1 MNRAAAFFRKVL
13 LMLGFYLSLIDEPD
27 DKEKF
32 AEIFRSYGNMM
43 FSKAMSVL
51 HNTALAEE
59 AVQESFL
66 KIAKNI
72 SKISEPNCSKTAA
85 FIVII
90 VRNTALDML
99 KSEHINDTEPLN
111 EAIPDIS
118 SDTLSRIISNDGYN
132 ALLNAVNG
140 LDSIYSDVLI
150 LKLVYGYDTA
160 SISKLMNIPVKTAD
174 SRIYRG
180 KKLLMTKLEELYG
193 TEKSSKRRD
202 L

>member
-43 FSKAMSVL
+43 FSKAMSIL
-51 HNTALAEE
+51 HNAALAEE

-72 SKISEPNCSKTAA
+72 SKISDPNCSKTAA

-99 KSEHINDTEPLN
+99 KSEHINDTEPLD

-140 LDSIYSDVLI
+140 LDSIYSDVLM

-193 TEKSSKRRD
+193 TEKSSK
-202 L
+202 

>member
-43 FSKAMSVL
+43 FSKAMSIL
-51 HNTALAEE
+51 HNAALAEE

-72 SKISEPNCSKTAA
+72 SKISDPNCSKTAA

-99 KSEHINDTEPLN
+99 KSEHINDTEPLE

-193 TEKSSKRRD
+193 TEKSGKQ
-202 L
+202 

>member
-99 KSEHINDTEPLN
+99 KNEHINDTEPLD

-118 SDTLSRIISNDGYN
+118 SDVLSRIISSDGYS

-140 LDSIYSDVLI
+140 LDSIYSDVLM

-193 TEKSSKRRD
+193 TEKSGKQ
-202 L
+202 

>member
-43 FSKAMSVL
+43 LSKAMSVL

-72 SKISEPNCSKTAA
+72 SKISDPNCSKTAA

-99 KSEHINDTEPLN
+99 KNEHINDTAELDGD
-111 EAIPDIS
+111 IPDIS
-118 SDTLSRIISNDGYN
+118 SDVLSHIISSDGYS
-132 ALLNAVNG
+132 ALLNAVG
-140 LDSIYSDVLI
+140 ELDSIYSDILM
-150 LKLVYGYDTA
+150 LKLVYGYDTL
-160 SISKLMNIPVKTAD
+160 SISKLMKIPVKTAD

-193 TEKSSKRRD
+193 TEKSGKQ
-202 L
+202 

>member
-43 FSKAMSVL
+43 FSKAMSIL
-51 HNTALAEE
+51 HNAALAEE

-72 SKISEPNCSKTAA
+72 SKISDPNCSKTAA

-99 KSEHINDTEPLN
+99 KSEHINDREPLD

-140 LDSIYSDVLI
+140 LDSIYSDVLM

-193 TEKSSKRRD
+193 TEKSSK
-202 L
+202 

>member
-51 HNTALAEE
+51 HNAALAEE

-72 SKISEPNCSKTAA
+72 SKISDPNCSKTAA

-99 KSEHINDTEPLN
+99 KTEHINDTEPLD

-140 LDSIYSDVLI
+140 LDSIYSDVLM

-193 TEKSSKRRD
+193 TEKSSK
-202 L
+202 

>member
-99 KSEHINDTEPLN
+99 KSEHINDREPLD
-111 EAIPDIS
+111 EAMPDIS

-140 LDSIYSDVLI
+140 LDSIYSDVLM

-193 TEKSSKRRD
+193 TEKSSK
-202 L
+202 

>member
-1 MNRAAAFFRKVL
+1 
-13 LMLGFYLSLIDEPD
+13 MLGFYLSLIDEPD

-72 SKISEPNCSKTAA
+72 SKISDPNCSKTAA

-99 KSEHINDTEPLN
+99 KSEHINDTEPLD

-118 SDTLSRIISNDGYN
+118 SDVLSRIISSDGYS

-140 LDSIYSDVLI
+140 LDSIYSDVLM

-193 TEKSSKRRD
+193 TEKSGKQ
-202 L
+202 

>member
-43 FSKAMSVL
+43 FSKAMSIL
-51 HNTALAEE
+51 HNAALAEE

-72 SKISEPNCSKTAA
+72 SKISDPNCSKTAA

-99 KSEHINDTEPLN
+99 KSEHINDTEPLD

-140 LDSIYSDVLI
+140 LDSIYSDILM
-150 LKLVYGYDTA
+150 LKLVYGYDTL
-160 SISKLMNIPVKTAD
+160 SISKLMKIPVKTAD

-193 TEKSSKRRD
+193 TEKSGKQ
-202 L
+202 

>member
-51 HNTALAEE
+51 HNAALAEE

-72 SKISEPNCSKTAA
+72 SKISDPNCSKTAA

-99 KSEHINDTEPLN
+99 KSEHINDTEPLD

-140 LDSIYSDVLI
+140 LDSIYSDVLM

-193 TEKSSKRRD
+193 TEKSSKQ
-202 L
+202 

>member
-180 KKLLMTKLEELYG
+180 KKLLMTKLEELY
-193 TEKSSKRRD
+193 
-202 L
+202 

>member
-43 FSKAMSVL
+43 FSKAMSIL
-51 HNTALAEE
+51 HNAALAEE

-72 SKISEPNCSKTAA
+72 SKISDPNCSKTAA

-99 KSEHINDTEPLN
+99 KSEHINDTEPLD

-160 SISKLMNIPVKTAD
+160 SISKLMNIPVKPAD

-193 TEKSSKRRD
+193 TEKSGKQ
-202 L
+202 

>member
-72 SKISEPNCSKTAA
+72 SKISDPNCSKTAA

-99 KSEHINDTEPLN
+99 KTEHINDTEPLD

-140 LDSIYSDVLI
+140 LDSIYSDVLM

-193 TEKSSKRRD
+193 TEKSGKQ
-202 L
+202 

>member
-72 SKISEPNCSKTAA
+72 SKISDPNCSKTAA

-99 KSEHINDTEPLN
+99 KSEHINDTEPLD

-118 SDTLSRIISNDGYN
+118 SDVLSHIISSDGYS
-132 ALLNAVNG
+132 ALLNAVG
-140 LDSIYSDVLI
+140 ELDSIYSDILM
-150 LKLVYGYDTA
+150 LKLVYGL
-160 SISKLMNIPVKTAD
+160 SLIHI
-174 SRIYRG
+174 
-180 KKLLMTKLEELYG
+180 
-193 TEKSSKRRD
+193 
-202 L
+202 

>member
-72 SKISEPNCSKTAA
+72 SKISDPNCSKTAA

-99 KSEHINDTEPLN
+99 KPEHINDTEPLD

-118 SDTLSRIISNDGYN
+118 SDVLSHIISSDGYS
-132 ALLNAVNG
+132 ALLNAVG
-140 LDSIYSDVLI
+140 ELDSIYSDILM
-150 LKLVYGYDTA
+150 LKLVYGYDTL
-160 SISKLMNIPVKTAD
+160 SISKLMKIPVKTAD

-193 TEKSSKRRD
+193 TEKSGKQ
-202 L
+202 

>member
-1 MNRAAAFFRKVL
+1 
-13 LMLGFYLSLIDEPD
+13 MLGFYLSLIDEPG

-32 AEIFRSYGNMM
+32 AEIFRCYGNMM

-51 HNTALAEE
+51 HNTALAED

-90 VRNTALDML
+90 VRNTAIDML
-99 KSEHINDTEPLN
+99 KTEHINDTE
-111 EAIPDIS
+111 EFDGDIPDIS
-118 SDTLSRIISNDGYN
+118 SDVLSHIISSDGYN
-132 ALLNAVNG
+132 ALLNAVSE
-140 LDSIYSDVLI
+140 LDSIYSDVLM
-150 LKLVYGYDTA
+150 LKLVYGYDTL

-180 KKLLMTKLEELYG
+180 KKLLQTKLEEIYG
-193 TEKSSKRRD
+193 TERSSKQ
-202 L
+202 

>member
-99 KSEHINDTEPLN
+99 KSEHINDTEPLD
-111 EAIPDIS
+111 ESIPDIS
-118 SDTLSRIISNDGYN
+118 SDVLSHIISSDNYSV
-132 ALLNAVNG
+132 LLNAVG
-140 LDSIYSDVLI
+140 ELDSIYSDILM
-150 LKLVYGYDTA
+150 LKLVYGYDTL
-160 SISKLMNIPVKTAD
+160 SISKLMKIPVKTAD

-193 TEKSSKRRD
+193 TEKSGKQ
-202 L
+202 

>member
-43 FSKAMSVL
+43 FSKAMSIL
-51 HNTALAEE
+51 HNAALAEE

-72 SKISEPNCSKTAA
+72 SKISDPNCSKTAA

-99 KSEHINDTEPLN
+99 KSEHINDTEPLD
-111 EAIPDIS
+111 EAIPDIT

-140 LDSIYSDVLI
+140 LDSIYSDVLM

-193 TEKSSKRRD
+193 TEKSSK
-202 L
+202 

>member
-43 FSKAMSVL
+43 FSKAMSIL
-51 HNTALAEE
+51 HNAALAEE

-72 SKISEPNCSKTAA
+72 SKISDPNCSKTAA

-99 KSEHINDTEPLN
+99 KSEHINDTEPLD

-193 TEKSSKRRD
+193 TEKSSK
-202 L
+202 

>member
-72 SKISEPNCSKTAA
+72 SKISDPNCSKTAA

-99 KSEHINDTEPLN
+99 KSEHINDTEPL
-111 EAIPDIS
+111 D
-118 SDTLSRIISNDGYN
+118 
-132 ALLNAVNG
+132 
-140 LDSIYSDVLI
+140 
-150 LKLVYGYDTA
+150 
-160 SISKLMNIPVKTAD
+160 
-174 SRIYRG
+174 
-180 KKLLMTKLEELYG
+180 
-193 TEKSSKRRD
+193 
-202 L
+202 

>member
-51 HNTALAEE
+51 HNAALAEE

-72 SKISEPNCSKTAA
+72 SKISDPNCSKTAA

-99 KSEHINDTEPLN
+99 KTEHINDTEPLD
-111 EAIPDIS
+111 ESIPDIS

-140 LDSIYSDVLI
+140 LDSIYSDVLM

-193 TEKSSKRRD
+193 TEKSSK
-202 L
+202 

>member
-99 KSEHINDTEPLN
+99 KNEHINDTEPLD

-118 SDTLSRIISNDGYN
+118 SDVMSRIISSDGYS

-140 LDSIYSDVLI
+140 LDSIYSDVLM

-193 TEKSSKRRD
+193 TEKSGKQ
-202 L
+202 

>member
-90 VRNTALDML
+90 VRNTAIDML
-99 KSEHINDTEPLN
+99 KNEHINDTAELDGD
-111 EAIPDIS
+111 IPDIS
-118 SDTLSRIISNDGYN
+118 DSGGGAGISEEQ
-132 ALLNAVNG
+132 
-140 LDSIYSDVLI
+140 
-150 LKLVYGYDTA
+150 
-160 SISKLMNIPVKTAD
+160 
-174 SRIYRG
+174 
-180 KKLLMTKLEELYG
+180 LMTFVAELPDGCRTVFNLYVFE
-193 TEKSSKRRD
+193 EKSHKEIAKMLHIKEHSSTSQLHRAKYLLAKRIKEYRNHEERK
-202 L
+202 

>member
-72 SKISEPNCSKTAA
+72 SKISDPNCSKTAA

-99 KSEHINDTEPLN
+99 KTEHINDTEPLD

-140 LDSIYSDVLI
+140 LDSIYSDVLM

-193 TEKSSKRRD
+193 TEKSSK
-202 L
+202 

>member
-99 KSEHINDTEPLN
+99 KSEHINDTEPLD

-118 SDTLSRIISNDGYN
+118 SDVLSHIISSDGYS
-132 ALLNAVNG
+132 ALLNAVG
-140 LDSIYSDVLI
+140 ELDSIYSDI
-150 LKLVYGYDTA
+150 LMMKLVYGYDTL
-160 SISKLMNIPVKTAD
+160 SISKLMKIPVKTAD

-193 TEKSSKRRD
+193 TEKIGKQ
-202 L
+202 

>member
-1 MNRAAAFFRKVL
+1 
-13 LMLGFYLSLIDEPD
+13 MLGFYLSLIDEPD

-72 SKISEPNCSKTAA
+72 SKISEPNCSKTA
-85 FIVII
+85 
-90 VRNTALDML
+90 
-99 KSEHINDTEPLN
+99 
-111 EAIPDIS
+111 
-118 SDTLSRIISNDGYN
+118 
-132 ALLNAVNG
+132 
-140 LDSIYSDVLI
+140 
-150 LKLVYGYDTA
+150 
-160 SISKLMNIPVKTAD
+160 D

-193 TEKSSKRRD
+193 TEKSGKQ
-202 L
+202 

>member
-43 FSKAMSVL
+43 FSKAMSIL
-51 HNTALAEE
+51 HNAALAEE

-72 SKISEPNCSKTAA
+72 SKISDPNCSKTAA

-99 KSEHINDTEPLN
+99 KSEHINDTEPRD

-193 TEKSSKRRD
+193 TEKSGKQ
-202 L
+202 

>member
-43 FSKAMSVL
+43 FSKAMSIL
-51 HNTALAEE
+51 HNAALAEE

-72 SKISEPNCSKTAA
+72 SKISDPNCSKTAA

-99 KSEHINDTEPLN
+99 KSEHINDTEPLD

-193 TEKSSKRRD
+193 TEKSGKQ
-202 L
+202 

>member
-43 FSKAMSVL
+43 FSKAMSIL
-51 HNTALAEE
+51 HNAALAEE

-72 SKISEPNCSKTAA
+72 SKISDPNCRKTAA

-99 KSEHINDTEPLN
+99 KTEHINDREPLD

-140 LDSIYSDVLI
+140 LDSIYSDVLM

-193 TEKSSKRRD
+193 TEKSSK
-202 L
+202 

>member
-51 HNTALAEE
+51 HNTALAEK

-99 KSEHINDTEPLN
+99 KNEHINDTEPLD

-118 SDTLSRIISNDGYN
+118 SDVLSRIISSDGYS

-140 LDSIYSDVLI
+140 LDSIYSDVLM

-193 TEKSSKRRD
+193 TEKSGKQ
-202 L
+202 

>member
-99 KSEHINDTEPLN
+99 KSEHINDTEPLD
-111 EAIPDIS
+111 ESIPDIS

-140 LDSIYSDVLI
+140 LDSIYSDVLM

-193 TEKSSKRRD
+193 TEKSSK
-202 L
+202 

>member
-193 TEKSSKRRD
+193 TEKSSK
-202 L
+202 

>member
-32 AEIFRSYGNMM
+32 AEIFRSYGNIM

-99 KSEHINDTEPLN
+99 KNEHINDTEPLD

-118 SDTLSRIISNDGYN
+118 SDVLSRIISSDGYS

-140 LDSIYSDVLI
+140 LDSIYSDVLM

-193 TEKSSKRRD
+193 TEKSGKQ
-202 L
+202 

>member
-43 FSKAMSVL
+43 FSKAMSIL
-51 HNTALAEE
+51 HNAALAEE

-72 SKISEPNCSKTAA
+72 SKISDPNCSKTAA

-99 KSEHINDTEPLN
+99 KSEHINDREPLD
-111 EAIPDIS
+111 EAMPDIS

-140 LDSIYSDVLI
+140 LDSIYSDVLM

-193 TEKSSKRRD
+193 TEKSSK
-202 L
+202 

>member
-1 MNRAAAFFRKVL
+1 
-13 LMLGFYLSLIDEPD
+13 MLGFYLSLIDEPTD
-27 DKEKF
+27 REKF
-32 AEIFRSYGNMM
+32 TAIFDRYGSMM
-43 FSKAMSVL
+43 FSKAMSIL
-51 HNTALAEE
+51 HNAALAEE

-72 SKISEPNCSKTAA
+72 SKISDPNCSKTAA

-99 KSEHINDTEPLN
+99 KTEHINDTEPLD

-132 ALLNAVNG
+132 SLLNAVNG
-140 LDSIYSDVLI
+140 LDSIYSDVLM

-193 TEKSSKRRD
+193 TEKSSK
-202 L
+202 

>member
-72 SKISEPNCSKTAA
+72 SKISDPNCSKTAA

-99 KSEHINDTEPLN
+99 KSEHINDTEPLD

-118 SDTLSRIISNDGYN
+118 SDALRHIISSDCYS
-132 ALLNAVNG
+132 ALLNAVG
-140 LDSIYSDVLI
+140 ELDSIYSDILM
-150 LKLVYGYDTA
+150 LKLVYGYDTL
-160 SISKLMNIPVKTAD
+160 SISKLMKIPVKTAD

-193 TEKSSKRRD
+193 TEKSGKQ
-202 L
+202 

>member
-43 FSKAMSVL
+43 FSKAMSIL
-51 HNTALAEE
+51 HNAALAEE

-72 SKISEPNCSKTAA
+72 SKISDPNCSKTAA

-99 KSEHINDTEPLN
+99 KTEHINDTEPLN

-140 LDSIYSDVLI
+140 LDSIYSDVLM

-193 TEKSSKRRD
+193 TEKSSK
-202 L
+202 